1 MRTPAYAGRCEALP
15 GAVIR
20 LMHGTHRPRSVAVT
34 PVRGDRSCRR
44 SPGFV
49 KPQTTELRQAVAGT
63 RRRQSTVGTPRL
75 ARSARTADG
84 YRHRRTGAHS
94 GGYTRAGDDRRW
106 LPSVTWFLARPRL
119 AFRDLRQARRTA
131 GRKAL
136 TAKLPGHR

>member
-1 MRTPAYAGRCEALP
+1 MQ
-15 GAVIR
+15 I
-20 LMHGTHRPRSVAVT
+20 
-34 PVRGDRSCRR
+34 
-44 SPGFV
+44 
-49 KPQTTELRQAVAGT
+49 
-63 RRRQSTVGTPRL
+63 
-75 ARSARTADG
+75 RTAIG
-84 YRHRRTGAHS
+84 GAAKLKPVDHI